1 MPVTENKIRKELRT
15 MKKMIVA
22 ALSLALLIS
31 ALALCACGKTPVEA
45 GREKLISAANKIANN
60 PNVPKRD
67 AGTYE
72 EKLGKYSVSSVFGA
86 DGRLTDQTYTTLS
99 SENTINCKYA
109 YEGGRVS
116 QVTCSKGADG
126 DIETIYFSYDKSG
139 KMTGRKTV
147 PAGGQP
153 LCEKYEY
160 DAEGKVSRI
169 SYAYGESAGTL
180 YYGEVAYDESAGK
193 ITVTE
198 KYSSGEPK
206 SITERYY
213 DADWD
218 ITKEE
223 KTSESAGTEYIT
235 EYEKDGGQKRAW
247 RYFRTAGGRIC
258 TEYDSRG
265 LSTKETHYD
274 ESGAETGY
282 TVIER
287 GENGHRT
294 GEKQYTPNGII
305 CHEYEFPG
313 VSMEGIQTETKELFY
328 DENGKL
334 TFYSFFDY
342 NERLFPVF
350 KETHSADGTLVS
362 ECEYTGN
369 ADRNIIKETRYGYGG
384 AIESVTVYGYN
395 ERGKK
400 ISEKMFGG
408 NGVIRYALEFNGTGR
423 EDINSVTREEIYGLD
438 GELESC
444 FVYEYNDAGFRTAD
458 IEYSPSG
465 IIRTRK
471 EYSGD
476 STDYWSHLERCIIY
490 DAEGEKEVTYAYEYS
505 EKGFRKIERVYD
517 KADVLRMVIEYTG
530 ETDSYWNSKTREEF
544 YDESGAF
551 DGYIAYE
558 HTEDGKDVSKE
569 YDKNNVLCVMYEY
582 INGSLYR
589 MTVYNPDGT
598 VKSVETFE

>member
-206 SITERYY
+206 SITER
-213 DADWD
+213 
-218 ITKEE
+218 
-223 KTSESAGTEYIT
+223 
-235 EYEKDGGQKRAW
+235 
-247 RYFRTAGGRIC
+247 
-258 TEYDSRG
+258 
-265 LSTKETHYD
+265 
-274 ESGAETGY
+274 
-282 TVIER
+282 
-287 GENGHRT
+287 
-294 GEKQYTPNGII
+294 
-305 CHEYEFPG
+305 
-313 VSMEGIQTETKELFY
+313 
-328 DENGKL
+328 
-334 TFYSFFDY
+334 
-342 NERLFPVF
+342 
-350 KETHSADGTLVS
+350 
-362 ECEYTGN
+362 
-369 ADRNIIKETRYGYGG
+369 
-384 AIESVTVYGYN
+384 
-395 ERGKK
+395 
-400 ISEKMFGG
+400 
-408 NGVIRYALEFNGTGR
+408 
-423 EDINSVTREEIYGLD
+423 
-438 GELESC
+438 
-444 FVYEYNDAGFRTAD
+444 
-458 IEYSPSG
+458 
-465 IIRTRK
+465 
-471 EYSGD
+471 
-476 STDYWSHLERCIIY
+476 
-490 DAEGEKEVTYAYEYS
+490 
-505 EKGFRKIERVYD
+505 
-517 KADVLRMVIEYTG
+517 
-530 ETDSYWNSKTREEF
+530 
-544 YDESGAF
+544 
-551 DGYIAYE
+551 
-558 HTEDGKDVSKE
+558 
-569 YDKNNVLCVMYEY
+569 
-582 INGSLYR
+582 
-589 MTVYNPDGT
+589 
-598 VKSVETFE
+598 